1 MALEVGD
8 RRARRHEE
16 TKAEILAAAW
26 GLARE
31 RGLAGLS
38 LAELGSRVGMRA
50 PSLYSY
56 FASKNAIYDAM
67 FAEGNRQLLEFIRER
82 LALLPAQPRQRLRG
96 GFRITFDFATA
107 DPVRYQL
114 LFERT
119 IPGFEPS
126 AESYAVA
133 VEVLRVFR
141 EDLAVSGLFIDPTD
155 EDLLSA
161 VGIGLVTQQIAN
173 DPGGDRWAGLV
184 EEAADMAYDHLMRKR
199 RRKR

>member
-16 TKAEILAAAW
+16 TKAEILEAAW

-38 LAELGSRVGMRA
+38 LAEL
-50 PSLYSY
+50 
-56 FASKNAIYDAM
+56 
-67 FAEGNRQLLEFIRER
+67 GNRQLLEFIRER

-126 AESYAVA
+126 AESYALA

-173 DPGGDRWAGLV
+173 DPGGDRWA
-184 EEAADMAYDHLMRKR
+184 
-199 RRKR
+199 